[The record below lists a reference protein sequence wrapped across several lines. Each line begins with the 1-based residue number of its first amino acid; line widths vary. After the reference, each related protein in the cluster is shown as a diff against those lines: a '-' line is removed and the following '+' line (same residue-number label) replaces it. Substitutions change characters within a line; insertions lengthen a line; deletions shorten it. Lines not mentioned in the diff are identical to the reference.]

1 MTREDL
7 IKVLANFR
15 RDTPSISGAGFISRL
30 LWVHAHN
37 KASIYQ
43 MDMGYPTSMALGLA
57 LATPDQKILSLEG
70 DGSILMGLSVFA
82 TIARYSPKN
91 LIACIVDNGLYG
103 SAGEGE
109 VETATSCGTGIAEV
123 ALACGIP
130 KFNTITVNTTDAALE
145 AFEKAFSRPGPW
157 VIVAKVG
164 KNDLSLKRDSKN
176 TCPYDIVESAINFR
190 REMIDRGF

>member
-7 IKVLANFR
+7 IKVLANYR
-15 RDTPSISGAGFISRL
+15 EDTPSISGAGFISRL

-57 LATPDQKILSLEG
+57 LATPDQKVLSLEG

-91 LIACIVDNGLYG
+91 LIVCIVDNGLYG
-103 SAGEGE
+103 SAGGGE
-109 VETATSCGTGIAEV
+109 VKTVTSYGTDLEAV
-123 ALACGIP
+123 ANACGIP
-130 KFNTITVNTTDAALE
+130 SDKTITVDCIDSASN
-145 AFEKAFSRPGPW
+145 AFEKAFTKPGPW
-157 VIVAKVG
+157 IIVAKVE
-164 KNDLSLKRDSKN
+164 KSDLSLKRDPKN

-190 REMIDRGF
+190 REMIDRGY